1 MAQVVE
7 CLPSKHGHPQVQTPV
22 PSKKK
27 KKKISGCFLDGQK
40 EQDMEVVLSV
50 PSVLI
55 ITPT

>member
-1 MAQVVE
+1 MGT
-7 CLPSKHGHPQVQTPV
+7 PKFKPQYHQ
-22 PSKKK
+22 KKK
-27 KKKISGCFLDGQK
+27 KKKISASFLDGQK